1 MTLLKRVN
9 EKQLL
14 QKVETVHGSH
24 GKHWYLMSNA
34 DAYTLTRKTI
44 YSETVCKAF

>member
-24 GKHWYLMSNA
+24 GKH
-34 DAYTLTRKTI
+34 
-44 YSETVCKAF
+44 